1 MKKYFIAGS
10 DEELEFGDVIALDLT
25 KETKHGTH
33 CVESE
38 VTFSPDILPLLLE
51 IGAVEEKDEKNLID
65 FSDDEPCDDLDELYE
80 RIEDIEVRMEEQD
93 EMLEEMM
100 KSIKSLVDILNDAI
114 KEEEDKKPKHNK
126 KNERENSGS
135 KRI

>member
-1 MKKYFIAGS
+1 MKKYFIAET
-10 DEELEFGDVIALDLT
+10 DEELEFGDVIELDLT

-65 FSDDEPCDDLDELYE
+65 FSEDEPSDELDELYE
-80 RIEDIEVRMEEQD
+80 RIEDIEASMEAQGEMID
-93 EMLEEMM
+93 EMMEGL
-100 KSIKSLVDILNDAI
+100 KSLVDILNKAVQ
-114 KEEEDKKPKHNK
+114 EETEKKPKHNK
-126 KNERENSGS
+126 K
-135 KRI
+135 K

>member
-10 DEELEFGDVIALDLT
+10 DEELEFGDVIELDLT

-65 FSDDEPCDDLDELYE
+65 FSEDEPSDELDELYE
-80 RIEDIEVRMEEQD
+80 RIEDIEASMEAQGEMID
-93 EMLEEMM
+93 EMMEG
-100 KSIKSLVDILNDAI
+100 IKSLVDILNKAVQ
-114 KEEEDKKPKHNK
+114 EETEKKPKHNK
-126 KNERENSGS
+126 K
-135 KRI
+135 K

>member
-65 FSDDEPCDDLDELYE
+65 FSKDEPSDELDELYE
-80 RIEDIEVRMEEQD
+80 RIEDIEASMEAQGEMID
-93 EMLEEMM
+93 EMMEGL
-100 KSIKSLVDILNDAI
+100 KSLVDILNKAI
-114 KEEEDKKPKHNK
+114 EEEKKPKHNK
-126 KNERENSGS
+126 K
-135 KRI
+135 K

>member
-65 FSDDEPCDDLDELYE
+65 FSEDEPSDELDELYE
-80 RIEDIEVRMEEQD
+80 RIEDIEASMEAQGEMID
-93 EMLEEMM
+93 EMMEG
-100 KSIKSLVDILNDAI
+100 IKSLVDILNKAVQ
-114 KEEEDKKPKHNK
+114 EETEKKPKHNK
-126 KNERENSGS
+126 K
-135 KRI
+135 K

>member
-10 DEELEFGDVIALDLT
+10 DEELEFGDVIELDLT

-65 FSDDEPCDDLDELYE
+65 FSEDEPSDELDELYE
-80 RIEDIEVRMEEQD
+80 RIENIEASMEAQGEMID
-93 EMLEEMM
+93 EMMEG
-100 KSIKSLVDILNDAI
+100 IKSLVDILNKAVQ
-114 KEEEDKKPKHNK
+114 EETEKKPKHSK
-126 KNERENSGS
+126 K
-135 KRI
+135 K

>member
-51 IGAVEEKDEKNLID
+51 IGAVEEKDEKNLVD
-65 FSDDEPCDDLDELYE
+65 FSEDEPSDELDELYE
-80 RIEDIEVRMEEQD
+80 RVEDIEASMEAQGEMID
-93 EMLEEMM
+93 EMMEGL
-100 KSIKSLVDILNDAI
+100 KSLVDILNKAVQ
-114 KEEEDKKPKHNK
+114 EETEKKPKHNK
-126 KNERENSGS
+126 K
-135 KRI
+135 K

>member
-10 DEELEFGDVIALDLT
+10 DEELEFGDVIELDLT

-51 IGAVEEKDEKNLID
+51 IGAVEEKDEKSLID
-65 FSDDEPCDDLDELYE
+65 FSDEEPCDDLDELYE
-80 RIEDIEVRMEEQD
+80 RIEDIEARVEEQD
-93 EMLEEMM
+93 EMIEEMM
-100 KSIKSLVDILNDAI
+100 KGIKSLVDILNKAI
-114 KEEEDKKPKHNK
+114 EEEKKPKHNK
-126 KNERENSGS
+126 K
-135 KRI
+135 K

>member
-10 DEELEFGDVIALDLT
+10 DEELEFGDVIALNLT

-65 FSDDEPCDDLDELYE
+65 FSEDEPSDELDELYE
-80 RIEDIEVRMEEQD
+80 RIEDIEASMEAQGEMID
-93 EMLEEMM
+93 EMMEG
-100 KSIKSLVDILNDAI
+100 IKSLVDILKKAV
-114 KEEEDKKPKHNK
+114 EEETEKKPKHNK
-126 KNERENSGS
+126 K
-135 KRI
+135 K

>member
-10 DEELEFGDVIALDLT
+10 DEELEFGDVIELDLT

-65 FSDDEPCDDLDELYE
+65 FSDDEPCDELDGLYE
-80 RIEDIEVRMEEQD
+80 RIEDIEEQD

-100 KSIKSLVDILNDAI
+100 KGIKSLVDILNDAI
-114 KEEEDKKPKHNK
+114 KEEEDKKPKHDK
-126 KNERENSGS
+126 K
-135 KRI
+135 K

>member
-65 FSDDEPCDDLDELYE
+65 FSEDEPSDELDELYE
-80 RIEDIEVRMEEQD
+80 RIEDIEASMEAQGEMID
-93 EMLEEMM
+93 EMMEGL
-100 KSIKSLVDILNDAI
+100 KSLVDILSKAV
-114 KEEEDKKPKHNK
+114 EEETEKKPKHNK
-126 KNERENSGS
+126 K
-135 KRI
+135 K

>member
-10 DEELEFGDVIALDLT
+10 NEELEFGDVIALDLT

-65 FSDDEPCDDLDELYE
+65 FSEDEPSDELDELYD
-80 RIEDIEVRMEEQD
+80 RIEDIEASMEAQGEMID
-93 EMLEEMM
+93 EMMEG
-100 KSIKSLVDILNDAI
+100 IKSLVDILNKAVQ
-114 KEEEDKKPKHNK
+114 EETEKKPKHNK
-126 KNERENSGS
+126 K
-135 KRI
+135 K

>member
-65 FSDDEPCDDLDELYE
+65 FSEDEPSDELDELYE
-80 RIEDIEVRMEEQD
+80 RIEDIEASMEAQGEMMD
-93 EMLEEMM
+93 EMMEGF
-100 KSIKSLVDILNDAI
+100 KSLVDILNKAVQ
-114 KEEEDKKPKHNK
+114 EETEKKPKHNK
-126 KNERENSGS
+126 K
-135 KRI
+135 K

>member
-65 FSDDEPCDDLDELYE
+65 FSDEELCDDLDELYE
-80 RIEDIEVRMEEQD
+80 RIEDIEVRVEEQD
-93 EMLEEMM
+93 EMIEEMM
-100 KSIKSLVDILNDAI
+100 KGINSLVDILNKAI
-114 KEEEDKKPKHNK
+114 EEEKKPKPNK

-135 KRI
+135 KRG

>member
-65 FSDDEPCDDLDELYE
+65 FSEDEPSDELDELYE
-80 RIEDIEVRMEEQD
+80 RIEDIEASMEAQGEMID
-93 EMLEEMM
+93 EMMEGL
-100 KSIKSLVDILNDAI
+100 KSLVDILNKAVQ
-114 KEEEDKKPKHNK
+114 EETEKKPKHNK
-126 KNERENSGS
+126 K
-135 KRI
+135 K

>member
-65 FSDDEPCDDLDELYE
+65 FSEDEHSDELDELYE
-80 RIEDIEVRMEEQD
+80 RIEDIEASMEAQGEMID
-93 EMLEEMM
+93 EMMEGL
-100 KSIKSLVDILNDAI
+100 KSLVDILNKAV
-114 KEEEDKKPKHNK
+114 EEETEKKPKHNK
-126 KNERENSGS
+126 K
-135 KRI
+135 K

>member
-10 DEELEFGDVIALDLT
+10 DEELEFGDVIELDLT

-33 CVESE
+33 CVGSE

-65 FSDDEPCDDLDELYE
+65 FSEDEHSDELDELYE
-80 RIEDIEVRMEEQD
+80 RIEDIEASMEAQGEMID
-93 EMLEEMM
+93 EMMEG
-100 KSIKSLVDILNDAI
+100 IKSLVDILNKAVQ
-114 KEEEDKKPKHNK
+114 EETEKKPKHNK
-126 KNERENSGS
+126 K
-135 KRI
+135 K

>member
-10 DEELEFGDVIALDLT
+10 DEELEFGDVIELDLT

-65 FSDDEPCDDLDELYE
+65 FSDDEPCDELDEIYE

-93 EMLEEMM
+93 EMIEEMM
-100 KSIKSLVDILNDAI
+100 KGIKSLVDILNKAI
-114 KEEEDKKPKHNK
+114 EEEKKPKPNK
-126 KNERENSGS
+126 K
-135 KRI
+135 K

>member
-65 FSDDEPCDDLDELYE
+65 FSEDEPSDELDELYE
-80 RIEDIEVRMEEQD
+80 RIENIEASMEAQGEMID
-93 EMLEEMM
+93 EMMEG
-100 KSIKSLVDILNDAI
+100 IKSLVDILNKAVQ
-114 KEEEDKKPKHNK
+114 EETEKKPKHSK
-126 KNERENSGS
+126 K
-135 KRI
+135 K

>member
-1 MKKYFIAGS
+1 MKKYFIAET
-10 DEELEFGDVIALDLT
+10 DEELEFGDVIALNLT

-65 FSDDEPCDDLDELYE
+65 FSKDEPSDELDELYE
-80 RIEDIEVRMEEQD
+80 RIEDIEASMEAQGEMID
-93 EMLEEMM
+93 EMMEGL
-100 KSIKSLVDILNDAI
+100 KSLVDILNKAV
-114 KEEEDKKPKHNK
+114 EEETEKKPKHNK
-126 KNERENSGS
+126 K
-135 KRI
+135 K

>member
-10 DEELEFGDVIALDLT
+10 DEELEFGDVIELDLT

-33 CVESE
+33 CVESK

-80 RIEDIEVRMEEQD
+80 RIEDIEARVEEQD
-93 EMLEEMM
+93 EMIEEMM
-100 KSIKSLVDILNDAI
+100 KGIKSLVDILNKAI
-114 KEEEDKKPKHNK
+114 EEEKKPKPNK
-126 KNERENSGS
+126 K
-135 KRI
+135 K

>member
-10 DEELEFGDVIALDLT
+10 DEELEFGDVIELDLT

-65 FSDDEPCDDLDELYE
+65 FSEDEPSDELDELYE
-80 RIEDIEVRMEEQD
+80 RIEDIEARVEEQD
-93 EMLEEMM
+93 EMIEEMM
-100 KSIKSLVDILNDAI
+100 KGIKSLVDILNKAI
-114 KEEEDKKPKHNK
+114 EEEKKPKPNK
-126 KNERENSGS
+126 K
-135 KRI
+135 K

>member
-65 FSDDEPCDDLDELYE
+65 FSEDEPSDELDELYE
-80 RIEDIEVRMEEQD
+80 RIEDIEASMEAQGEMID
-93 EMLEEMM
+93 EMMEGL
-100 KSIKSLVDILNDAI
+100 KSLVDILSKAV
-114 KEEEDKKPKHNK
+114 EEETEKKPKYNK
-126 KNERENSGS
+126 K
-135 KRI
+135 K

>member
-65 FSDDEPCDDLDELYE
+65 FSEDEPSDELDELYE
-80 RIEDIEVRMEEQD
+80 RIENIEASMEAQGEMID
-93 EMLEEMM
+93 EMMEG
-100 KSIKSLVDILNDAI
+100 IKSLVDILNKAVQ
-114 KEEEDKKPKHNK
+114 EETKKKPKHNK
-126 KNERENSGS
+126 K
-135 KRI
+135 K

>member
-65 FSDDEPCDDLDELYE
+65 FSEDEPSDELDELYE
-80 RIEDIEVRMEEQD
+80 RIEDIEASMEAQGEMID
-93 EMLEEMM
+93 EMMEG
-100 KSIKSLVDILNDAI
+100 IKSLMDILNKAI
-114 KEEEDKKPKHNK
+114 QEETEKKPKHNK
-126 KNERENSGS
+126 K
-135 KRI
+135 K

>member
-65 FSDDEPCDDLDELYE
+65 FSEDEPSDELYELYE
-80 RIEDIEVRMEEQD
+80 RIEDIEASMEAQGEMID
-93 EMLEEMM
+93 EMMEGL
-100 KSIKSLVDILNDAI
+100 KSLVDILNKAI
-114 KEEEDKKPKHNK
+114 EEEKKPKHNK
-126 KNERENSGS
+126 K
-135 KRI
+135 K

>member
-65 FSDDEPCDDLDELYE
+65 FSEDEPSDELYE
-80 RIEDIEVRMEEQD
+80 RIEDIEASMEAQGEMID
-93 EMLEEMM
+93 EMMEG
-100 KSIKSLVDILNDAI
+100 IKSLVDILNKAVQ
-114 KEEEDKKPKHNK
+114 EETEKKPKHNK
-126 KNERENSGS
+126 K
-135 KRI
+135 K